1 MGYIINPY
9 SYATTGSSF
18 ENLYSMAFDGVD
30 DFISV
35 AHNTS
40 LDVVTAN
47 HSLSF
52 WMKTS
57 TGNVQVLMEKGRN
70 EELAAFIINNKIYW
84 GGSNGYY
91 GGTTVV
97 NNGNWYH
104 IVFVADGSSSE
115 IFINGSSVATG
126 GNKIEASANTDQFII
141 GKALYGSARYN
152 GIIDEVSIFNY
163 ALSSS
168 NVSAIY
174 NSGVPDDLTSYSP
187 TAWYRMGD

>member
-9 SYATTGSSF
+9 SYATGSSF

-30 DFISV
+30 DYI
-35 AHNTS
+35 
-40 LDVVTAN
+40 DC
-47 HSLSF
+47 
-52 WMKTS
+52 
-57 TGNVQVLMEKGRN
+57 GN
-70 EELAAFIINNKIYW
+70 
-84 GGSNGYY
+84 NGYY

-126 GNKIEASANTDQFII
+126 GNKIEASANTDPFII
-141 GKALYGSARYN
+141 GKALYGSNRYN